1 MRDAA
6 IVWNE
11 YLIGNHITDE
21 ELVDILKHVKK
32 VAENLLVLKDR
43 RYQLVLTDLQ
53 EEQRKLEQYKAARE
67 ERD

>member
-1 MRDAA
+1 MRDIS

-11 YLIGNHITDE
+11 YLVGNYINDE
-21 ELVDILKHVKK
+21 ELVDILKHIKK

-53 EEQRKLEQYKAARE
+53 KEQRKLEQYKAARE

>member
-1 MRDAA
+1 MRDIS

-11 YLIGNHITDE
+11 YLVGNYITDE
-21 ELVDILKHVKK
+21 ELVDILEYVKK

-53 EEQRKLEQYKAARE
+53 KEQRKLEQYKAARE